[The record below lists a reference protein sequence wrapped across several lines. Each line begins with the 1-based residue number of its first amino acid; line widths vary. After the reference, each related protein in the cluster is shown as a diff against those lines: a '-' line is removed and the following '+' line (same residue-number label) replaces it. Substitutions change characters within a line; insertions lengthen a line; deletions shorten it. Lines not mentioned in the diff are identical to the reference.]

1 MTGLYILQIKWI
13 KFSTNHYL
21 FKFKPKLKL
30 KCPLLVSHRQ
40 KKKKKITFNYSLY
53 MKSEVMLNAYRIYNS
68 Y

>member
-21 FKFKPKLKL
+21 FQFKPKLKL

-40 KKKKKITFNYSLY
+40 KKKKKNYNLPSIVVY
-53 MKSEVMLNAYRIYNS
+53 I
-68 Y
+68 